1 MRVPSI
7 IYADDFLLE
16 KMKSDLTLVQAANVA
31 CLQGIQKYSIV
42 MPDGHQGYG
51 FPIGGV
57 AAMDPE
63 ENGVISPGGV
73 GYDINCLAPD
83 TEIITDLGYKVKIK
97 DLARVAAK
105 SNLRVYDEGSAG
117 STRIMFVAVRNLE
130 PQEKAVR
137 IVTETGRVIEGS
149 IDHPVLTADGEYKRM
164 DQIKPGD
171 KIVVYPFDGVWY
183 EEKEGVILGRD
194 DFKDADPQVI
204 GYLEERGLLPLKW
217 SDPRI
222 GILARILGYAMG
234 DGHLGTQAGRLVLS
248 FYGRTEDLQLVKN
261 DLERLGVK
269 AELFERKRGYKIR
282 TVSGVYEG
290 ESKSSE
296 LRVTSRSFALL
307 LEKLGM
313 PTGKKTEK
321 DYRVPEWI
329 REAPLWV
336 KRNFLAGLFG
346 ADGSKPIV
354 KGKTPLPINLTQSK
368 AKDHV
373 GSLAEFLGDIIELLK
388 EFGVTKTVIYE
399 VESASNDK
407 VTLRL
412 SILGEESIRAF
423 LGKVGYEYSKE
434 KKTEGLRVYAYLL
447 LKHAVTSAR
456 RAAAETAR
464 IVYEATGS
472 ISKAHAAVATVVN
485 RRFVERAVYD
495 GTREARLPKDF
506 PSYDEF
512 VSERAIGDGGFV
524 YEEVAQVE
532 YYMPEYKEFYD
543 VGVHHESHNFIAN
556 GIVVHNCGV
565 RLLRTNLT
573 EEEVRPRIK
582 ELVDTLYR
590 NVPSGLGSTGKI
602 RLSIEELDKVLNT
615 GVEWAISKGYGWAED
630 PEHIEERG
638 SWRLADASKV
648 SMTAK
653 RRGAAQLGT
662 LGSGNHFLEVQVVD
676 KIFNEK
682 FAKALGLYEGQ
693 VTVMIHTGSRGL
705 GHQVASDYLMI
716 MERAMRKYGTIPPD
730 RELASI
736 PFNSPEAQNYVRAMA
751 AAANFAWTN
760 RQLITH
766 WTRESFRQVFH
777 ADPDKLGLEIVY
789 DVAHNIAKIEEH
801 DVDGK
806 RKKLVVHRK
815 GATRAFPPGHPEI
828 PKDYRDVGQPVLIPG
843 SMGTASY
850 VLIGSPRG
858 ARTWYTAP
866 HGAGRWMSRAK
877 AKRTKRYHEVVQELA
892 AKGIYIRASN
902 KATVVEEMP
911 EAYKDVDRVARVAH
925 EVGIGLLVARL
936 RPIGVTKG

>member
-1 MRVPSI
+1 MPQPVEVRRIDKYTWMIPKGVKQCMRVPSI

-16 KMKSDLTLVQAANVA
+16 KMKSDLTLIQAANVA

-73 GYDINCLAPD
+73 GYDINC
-83 TEIITDLGYKVKIK
+83 
-97 DLARVAAK
+97 
-105 SNLRVYDEGSAG
+105 
-117 STRIMFVAVRNLE
+117 
-130 PQEKAVR
+130 
-137 IVTETGRVIEGS
+137 
-149 IDHPVLTADGEYKRM
+149 
-164 DQIKPGD
+164 
-171 KIVVYPFDGVWY
+171 
-183 EEKEGVILGRD
+183 
-194 DFKDADPQVI
+194 
-204 GYLEERGLLPLKW
+204 
-217 SDPRI
+217 
-222 GILARILGYAMG
+222 
-234 DGHLGTQAGRLVLS
+234 
-248 FYGRTEDLQLVKN
+248 
-261 DLERLGVK
+261 
-269 AELFERKRGYKIR
+269 
-282 TVSGVYEG
+282 
-290 ESKSSE
+290 
-296 LRVTSRSFALL
+296 
-307 LEKLGM
+307 
-313 PTGKKTEK
+313 
-321 DYRVPEWI
+321 
-329 REAPLWV
+329 
-336 KRNFLAGLFG
+336 
-346 ADGSKPIV
+346 
-354 KGKTPLPINLTQSK
+354 
-368 AKDHV
+368 
-373 GSLAEFLGDIIELLK
+373 
-388 EFGVTKTVIYE
+388 
-399 VESASNDK
+399 
-407 VTLRL
+407 
-412 SILGEESIRAF
+412 
-423 LGKVGYEYSKE
+423 
-434 KKTEGLRVYAYLL
+434 
-447 LKHAVTSAR
+447 
-456 RAAAETAR
+456 
-464 IVYEATGS
+464 
-472 ISKAHAAVATVVN
+472 
-485 RRFVERAVYD
+485 
-495 GTREARLPKDF
+495 
-506 PSYDEF
+506 
-512 VSERAIGDGGFV
+512 
-524 YEEVAQVE
+524 
-532 YYMPEYKEFYD
+532 
-543 VGVHHESHNFIAN
+543 
-556 GIVVHNCGV
+556 GV

-573 EEEVRPRIK
+573 EGEVRPRIK

-590 NVPSGLGSTGKI
+590 NVPSGLGSTGKV

-676 KIFNEK
+676 KIFNER

-777 ADPDKLGLEIVY
+777 TDPDKLGLEIVY

-858 ARTWYTAP
+858 ARSWYTAP

-877 AKRTKRYHEVVQELA
+877 AKRTKRYYEVVQELA